1 MPAPT
6 TFDELARAVNRGGPA
21 LNFVGGRDILPRMP
35 EPMLF
40 QTSDDELLISVYQ
53 RQGRTLDDLPY
64 TEHFEAIF
72 SAVVGDRT
80 DQEPYAALTRSAL
93 FRRLHNLRKAGR
105 LPRLGRAI
113 ASPPRLDPQ
122 CEQKL
127 IELVEAEIG
136 KLSLRDQLPYSNQ
149 FERIVTTFN
158 AQASLNLS
166 LHDAWRIIAK
176 AAK

>member
-1 MPAPT
+1 MS
-6 TFDELARAVNRGGPA
+6 
-21 LNFVGGRDILPRMP
+21 

-64 TEHFEAIF
+64 TEHFEAIY
-72 SAVVGDRT
+72 SAIVGDHS
-80 DQEPYAALTRSAL
+80 DQEPYAGLTRAAL

-113 ASPPRLDPQ
+113 APPPRLDP
-122 CEQKL
+122 ESEHRL
-127 IELVEAEIG
+127 IEIVEVEIG
-136 KLSLRDQLPYSNQ
+136 RLSLRDQLPYSNQ

-158 AQASLNLS
+158 AQAAMNLS
-166 LHDAWRIIAK
+166 LHDAWRIVAK